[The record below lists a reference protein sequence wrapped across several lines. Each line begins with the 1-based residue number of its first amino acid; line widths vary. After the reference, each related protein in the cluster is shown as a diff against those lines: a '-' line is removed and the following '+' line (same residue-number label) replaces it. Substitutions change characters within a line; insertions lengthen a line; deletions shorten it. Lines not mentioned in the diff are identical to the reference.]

1 MLTLKN
7 VKKIPFPTLRY
18 PLDTKEN
25 RAINVAKSMH
35 YQIKRLDITIKDEKF
50 LLSFA
55 KSLNEVER
63 DPSAPYLCFDCDPQ
77 RTAKFLQRFQSN
89 LSESGQNFSLSKLG
103 YLLALTLGFDKYDAL
118 LRQLEAYQCF
128 IEKPWHIGGKK
139 ITKPVMSRDYSGVY
153 VHLPIVSIAAR
164 HSSLFQDISV
174 SKIRANHPKFIG
186 RPIIFS
192 YKTLYHGCEFRNFGA
207 TEEDAMAWLIV
218 HAVHQLRDIKLWHIE
233 LKFYRATLRYQ
244 NETAD
249 YM

>member
-1 MLTLKN
+1 MLTLEKH
-7 VKKIPFPTLRY
+7 KKYPFPILRY

-25 RAINVAKSMH
+25 RAINVAKSML
-35 YQIKRLDITIKDEKF
+35 YQMNLLDITIKDEKF

-77 RTAKFLQRFQSN
+77 RTAQFLQRFQSN
-89 LSESGQNFSLSKLG
+89 LSECGQNFSLSKLG
-103 YLLALTLGFDKYDAL
+103 YLMALTLGFDKYDAL

-128 IEKPWHIGGKK
+128 IKKPWHIGGKK
-139 ITKPVMSRDYSGVY
+139 ITKPVMHRYYDGVA
-153 VHLPIVSIAAR
+153 VDVPIASIASR
-164 HSSLFQDISV
+164 HSSLFQDISA
-174 SKIRANHPKFIG
+174 SSINANHPKFIG
-186 RPIIFS
+186 RPITFS
-192 YKTLYHGCEFRNFGA
+192 YKKICHGCEFRGFGA

-218 HAVHQLRDIKLWHIE
+218 HAVHQLQDVKLWNIE
-233 LKFYRATLRYQ
+233 FKFYRATLRYE